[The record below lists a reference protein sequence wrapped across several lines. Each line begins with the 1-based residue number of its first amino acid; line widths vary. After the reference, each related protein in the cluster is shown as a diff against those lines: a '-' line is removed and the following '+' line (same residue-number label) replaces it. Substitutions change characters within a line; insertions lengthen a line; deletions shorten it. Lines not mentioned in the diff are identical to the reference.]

1 MMDNE
6 YNVSPNEALG
16 FLLREDVKQKTKE
29 SLKAIPIPLRLMVLK
44 MRADVILEL
53 MKELQ
58 ERPTIKSQ

>member
-6 YNVSPNEALG
+6 HSVSPNEVLG
-16 FLLREDVKQKTKE
+16 FLLRENVKQELKK

-44 MRADVILEL
+44 MQADVILEL

-58 ERPTIKSQ
+58 ESEDK